1 MAIPIKAVLTVGTKT
16 FTKGIGV
23 ATKSLG
29 FFAGAIKNVTIA
41 FTAFAGVVA
50 AFTLRQVALIDR
62 LGKVSDV
69 IGVNVDTLQKFRFA
83 AEQAGVSTDQAD
95 VALRRFS
102 RRLGEAKRGTGELLP
117 ALRRLGI
124 DVESSAGRSKNAEA
138 VLLEFADAL
147 VDVEDQSQRLALA
160 FKAFDSEGAELVKTL
175 ANGSEGLRELFDEAE
190 AFGLVLDREA
200 IAGVEEFNDSL
211 NLLYRTLDSQ
221 VKRVI
226 AELAPALME
235 FSTGLA
241 INIKDAAEAAGGF
254 DQLAKTIKNQ
264 VVGVMITFIEV
275 LERLAQIF
283 TVVGRGF
290 MALVRDMMDDPF
302 IGLGEGA
309 REASK
314 EFKELDEQIKAILER
329 ESIGTNFITGLM
341 DLVGFGEDAQDTYR
355 NFAAEF
361 NKIFSGSQSDR
372 NKALADIEVLIKRR
386 AELLKQF
393 QGREQSLF
401 GDLPD
406 FSDLIEKLETLITPV
421 EEVNEKIEE
430 TVVKGEKMGM
440 TFAKFLDMVF
450 DQNRVTKFYDVVDSE
465 NATFMEKIK
474 AAMDLIFGGIKDGV
488 MDFFDRISEKLK
500 AAGVGD
506 AMKTLEDGFVKAV
519 GMFEDSLA
527 NAIVQGKADFSAL
540 GDHIK
545 QVLAKALVQKFIT
558 APIMGIFGLAKGGTA
573 KGGQPYIVGEEGP
586 ELFVPGQTGTVVPN
600 DQLRGSGG
608 MGAATAVTYN
618 INAVDARSFKQL
630 VAQDPEFLF
639 NVTQA
644 GARRVPG

>member
-1 MAIPIKAVLTVGTKT
+1 
-16 FTKGIGV
+16 
-23 ATKSLG
+23 
-29 FFAGAIKNVTIA
+29 
-41 FTAFAGVVA
+41 
-50 AFTLRQVALIDR
+50 
-62 LGKVSDV
+62 
-69 IGVNVDTLQKFRFA
+69 
-83 AEQAGVSTDQAD
+83 
-95 VALRRFS
+95 LRRFS